1 LESKLENFIE
11 NIEHVSEDLKNGK
24 NFELTSAEIL
34 QKTGQ
39 LLTMRHLINLRFD
52 LLNTPDYYWDREELE
67 KLYTRTN
74 SFLDIRKRTHV
85 FNEKLNYCIDLMR
98 ILEANLNDKK
108 HIRLEWII
116 ILLISVEA
124 CIGILSFF
132 IK

>member
-74 SFLDIRKRTHV
+74 SLLDIRKRTHV